1 MKPWVP
7 SQYHKGEGKSMMQ
20 KYHLSITW
28 KMQKRKVYTIKVA
41 ILGDKEADAD
51 YKDIITRRNPF

>member
-1 MKPWVP
+1 MR
-7 SQYHKGEGKSMMQ
+7 

-28 KMQKRKVYTIKVA
+28 EMQKRKVYTIKVA